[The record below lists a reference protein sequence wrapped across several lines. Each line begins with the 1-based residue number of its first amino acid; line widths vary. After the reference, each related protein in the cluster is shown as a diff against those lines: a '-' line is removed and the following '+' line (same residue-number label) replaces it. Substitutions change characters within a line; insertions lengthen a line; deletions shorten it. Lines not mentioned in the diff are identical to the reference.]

1 MRSNRPTRHLL
12 VVGATAAAALALTA
26 CSNGGEGGDVAPTP
40 ETTTAAESTMATT
53 SATAEP
59 EATETSGTST
69 RETSTSRSS
78 TATSTRTSRNASSDD
93 ELGEDVEAVA
103 EQFETLA
110 PRSLFEEFESCHAT
124 GLEGS
129 FECSGSQVGQFQF
142 FDSQSKAAST
152 TQLLTELR
160 SSRVV
165 EDTGRKVVGWS
176 TLGTTAVVTVV
187 DNELGLVAQQLVSS
201 DLEDPE
207 ERIYELGLADPPA
220 ASSSSTSPASR
231 DRSADFNTADERLAL

>member
-1 MRSNRPTRHLL
+1 MPTPRPHRLL
-12 VVGATAAAALALTA
+12 LAAGAALTALTLTA
-26 CSNGGEGGDVAPTP
+26 CSGPGTDEETEAPASSTP
-40 ETTTAAESTMATT
+40 SATSAPSPTAPGTAATGTAAS
-53 SATAEP
+53 SA
-59 EATETSGTST
+59 
-69 RETSTSRSS
+69 STSSD
-78 TATSTRTSRNASSDD
+78 AAEEGPRTSRNASSTPGG
-93 ELGEDVEAVA
+93 EINKEVEDVA
-103 EQFETLA
+103 ERFSTLA
-110 PRSLFEEFESCHAT
+110 PRSFFAEFDSCNAT

-129 FECSGSQVGQFQF
+129 FECSGTKVGQFQF

-176 TLGTTAVVTVV
+176 TLGTTAVITVV

-207 ERIYELGLADPPA
+207 QRIYELGLADPPA
-220 ASSSSTSPASR
+220 TASSTAPASKER
-231 DRSADFNTADERLAL
+231 EASFSTADERRQA